1 MVERLSSCGKTGSSR
16 RSFLQTAGKL
26 AASSA
31 LLAGRIP
38 AVHAGEDN
46 TIQLALVGCGGRGT
60 GAVADAFSTTGGPV
74 KLVAMADLF
83 ADRLNAS
90 YGALSRQF
98 ADRVDVP
105 PERRFVGFQAYRQ
118 AMDCLRPG
126 DVVILATHAV
136 FRPSHFEYAIQK
148 GLHVF
153 MEKSFAV
160 DAPATRRFAKLA
172 ELSEQKNLKVGVGLM
187 WRHSKARQE
196 VIRRIHEGAIGDITM
211 LRIYRMHGPVH
222 VGKRP
227 PQMSPIEFQI
237 RRANCFAWVSGGVFV
252 DYHIHNIDVACWVKG
267 AWPVEVHGL
276 GGRCWP
282 EAGSQFDNYA
292 LEYTFADG
300 TKLFVYSRYVA
311 NCYSTYSDY
320 AHGTKGSA
328 VIMTSLAAPE
338 PRIYKSHRMVP
349 EELVWKYP
357 EPDCNPYHA
366 EWQILLDAI
375 RNDRPHN
382 EARRAADANMAAL
395 MGRMATHSGQLVT
408 WEEAWNS
415 NFQFISD
422 VDALSFDSPP
432 PVPEGPEGEYEPPRP
447 GLTREY

>member
-1 MVERLSSCGKTGSSR
+1 MNHRRPSEFSAAGSR
-16 RSFLQTAGKL
+16 RQFLKSAGML
-26 AASSA
+26 AAASPV
-31 LLAGRIP
+31 LNGVLP
-38 AVHAGEDN
+38 AVHAHHDS
-46 TIQLALVGCGGRGT
+46 TLQLALVGCGGRGT
-60 GAVADAFSTTGGPV
+60 GAVADAFATAGGPV

-90 YGALSRQF
+90 HGNLSRNYPEL
-98 ADRVDVP
+98 VDVP
-105 PERRFVGFQAYRQ
+105 PERRFVGFDAYKH

-136 FRPSHFEYAIQK
+136 FRPSHFAYAVEK

-160 DAPATRRFAKLA
+160 DAPSTRRFLQIAKEA
-172 ELSEQKNLKVGVGLM
+172 DKKNLKVGVGLM

-196 VIRRIHEGAIGDITM
+196 VIRRIHDGQIGDLTM

-222 VGKRP
+222 VPRRP
-227 PQMSPIEFQI
+227 PGMSPVEFQI
-237 RRANCFAWVSGGVFV
+237 RAANCFAWVSGGVFV
-252 DYHIHNIDVACWVKG
+252 DYHIHNIDIACWAKG

-300 TKLFVYSRYVA
+300 TKLFVYSRYVP

-328 VIMTSLAAPE
+328 VIMTSLAAPD

-349 EELVWKYP
+349 EELVWRYP

-366 EWQILLDAI
+366 EWQVLFDAI

-382 EARRAADANMAAL
+382 EAIRAADANMAAL

-408 WEEAWNS
+408 WEEAWQS
-415 NFQFISD
+415 DFQFVAD
-422 VDALSFDSPP
+422 VDALSFDSEP
-432 PVPEGPEGEYEPPRP
+432 PVPEGPEGDYQPPRP
-447 GLTREY
+447 GLTKEY

>member
-1 MVERLSSCGKTGSSR
+1 MTTARQATAEGKATR
-16 RSFLQTAGKL
+16 RGFLQTTGRL
-26 AASSA
+26 AVTSA
-31 LLAGRIP
+31 AFGATLP
-38 AVHAGEDN
+38 AVHAAEDN
-46 TIQLALVGCGGRGT
+46 TIQLALIGCGGRGT
-60 GAVADAFSTTGGPV
+60 GAVADAFSTQGGPV

-90 YGALSRQF
+90 YGVLSRNY

-105 PERRFVGFQAYRQ
+105 PERRFVGFDAYKH

-126 DVVILATHAV
+126 DVAILATHAV

-148 GLHVF
+148 GLNVF

-160 DAPATRRFAKLA
+160 DAPASRRFRKLA

-196 VIRRIHEGAIGDITM
+196 VIQRIQEGAIGDITM

-222 VGKRP
+222 VGTRP
-227 PQMSPIEFQI
+227 PQMNPIEFQI

-328 VIMTSLAAPE
+328 VIMTSLAEPE
-338 PRIYKSHRMVP
+338 PKIYKSHRMVP
-349 EELVWKYP
+349 ENLLWKFEGRDP
-357 EPDCNPYHA
+357 NPYHA

-395 MGRMATHSGQLVT
+395 MGRMATHTGQLVT

-415 NFQFISD
+415 EFQFVAD
-422 VDALSFDSPP
+422 VDQLSFDSPP
-432 PVPEGPEGEYEPPRP
+432 PVAEGPEGTYEPPRP
-447 GLTREY
+447 GLTKEY

>member
-1 MVERLSSCGKTGSSR
+1 MSHTTADGTVRSSR
-16 RSFLQTAGKL
+16 RQFLGKMGRLTLTSAVAG
-26 AASSA
+26 AA
-31 LLAGRIP
+31 LP
-38 AVHAGEDN
+38 AVHAAEDN
-46 TIQLALVGCGGRGT
+46 TIQLALIGCGGRGT

-90 YGALSRQF
+90 YGALSRNYP
-98 ADRVDVP
+98 DRVDVP
-105 PERRFVGFQAYRQ
+105 PERRFVGFDAYKH
-118 AMDCLRPG
+118 AIDCLRPG
-126 DVVILATHAV
+126 DVAILTTHAV
-136 FRPSHFEYAIQK
+136 FRPSHFKYAVDK
-148 GLHVF
+148 GVNVF

-160 DAPATRRFAKLA
+160 DAPATRRFVQIA
-172 ELSEQKNLKVGVGLM
+172 EESEKKNLKVAVGLM

-196 VIRRIHEGAIGDITM
+196 VIKRIHDGAIGDLTM

-222 VGKRP
+222 VRRRP
-227 PQMSPIEFQI
+227 EGMNPIEFQI
-237 RRANCFAWVSGGVFV
+237 RAANCFAWVSGGVFV
-252 DYHIHNIDVACWVKG
+252 DYHIHNIDIACWTKG

-300 TKLFVYSRYVA
+300 TKLFVYSRYVP

-357 EPDCNPYHA
+357 EPDCNPYHE

-395 MGRMATHSGQLVT
+395 MGRMAVHSGQLVT
-408 WEEAWNS
+408 WEEAWQS
-415 NFQFISD
+415 NFQFVEN

-432 PVPEGPEGEYEPPRP
+432 PVPEGPEGQYEPPRP
-447 GLTREY
+447 GLTKEY